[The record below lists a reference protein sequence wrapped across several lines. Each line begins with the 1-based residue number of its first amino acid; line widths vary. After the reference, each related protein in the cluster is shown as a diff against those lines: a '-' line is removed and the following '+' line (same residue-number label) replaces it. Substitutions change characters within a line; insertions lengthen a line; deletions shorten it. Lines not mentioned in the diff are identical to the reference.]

1 MRSSNKYCF
10 FQNTLISGPLYM
22 KFFVTCRPV
31 PFAMPL
37 IINYSLDFFDH
48 VSNFYFQL
56 KASVLKIKDSRFRN
70 YLI

>member
-1 MRSSNKYCF
+1 MGSTYNNCLWQY
-10 FQNTLISGPLYM
+10 TLIYDSLYM

-56 KASVLKIKDSRFRN
+56 KASVFKLKDSRFRN

>member
-1 MRSSNKYCF
+1 MGSTNNYCF
-10 FQNTLISGPLYM
+10 WQNTLIYDSLYM

-37 IINYSLDFFDH
+37 IINYSDFFDH

-56 KASVLKIKDSRFRN
+56 KASVLKIKDSPYRN